1 MKYKEFTNESLVM
14 MHHGA
19 CGALA
24 VDDELHRLGLEPRFK
39 IRETPDW
46 KKHAEYLETEMA
58 SRGMIFAMIDWCETQ
73 RVARAD
79 ADQSPALSQRE
90 ASSSP
95 TDPAALLSKRIA
107 AIIKRG

>member
-1 MKYKEFTNESLVM
+1 MNYKVFTNESLVM

-24 VDDELHRLGLEPRFK
+24 VDDELHRLSLAPRFQ

-46 KKHAEYLETEMA
+46 KKHAENLETEMA
-58 SRGMIFAMIDWCETQ
+58 RRGMIFDKIDWCETQ
-73 RVARAD
+73 RVACASD

-90 ASSSP
+90 ACSSP

-107 AIIKRG
+107 AIVKR